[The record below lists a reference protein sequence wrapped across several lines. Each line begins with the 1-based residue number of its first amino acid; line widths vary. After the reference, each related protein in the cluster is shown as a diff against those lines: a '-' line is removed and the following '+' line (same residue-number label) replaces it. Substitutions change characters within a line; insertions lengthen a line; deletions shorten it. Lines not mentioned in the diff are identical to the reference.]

1 MSDTEVVYVD
11 EPVEGIGY
19 EFQPPVDPDLGEG
32 DHPVIPWLT
41 QPRRR
46 WIYGVV
52 ASLGA
57 IAVVA
62 GLATASTV
70 MVTVAAVAA
79 VLSTG
84 LARANTPKL

>member
-1 MSDTEVVYVD
+1 MSNDLENQVYGAA
-11 EPVEGIGY
+11 E
-19 EFQPPVDPDLGEG
+19 PDLGEG

-62 GLATASTV
+62 GVASAS
-70 MVTVAAVAA
+70 MVVVTIAAVAA

-84 LARANTPKL
+84 LARVNTPKLG